1 LRVKVLI
8 TASFSA
14 STITQTYNE
23 TLKTKKGI
31 ISSYHSVSTFRM
43 KQTVPRTKAMSFIG
57 NSRRGLLA
65 GRGPATVTNE
75 TWLDAPPGDET

>member
-1 LRVKVLI
+1 VLI
-8 TASFSA
+8 TDSLSA

-23 TLKTKKGI
+23 TIQTKKGI
-31 ISSYHSVSTFRM
+31 TSSYHGVSTFRM
-43 KQTVPRTKAMSFIG
+43 KQTVPRTKAVSFIG
-57 NSRRGLLA
+57 NRRGLLA